1 MVADFETT
9 TDPEDCRV
17 WLWHYVNIREES
29 DSNLGTDLDDFMDEV
44 LQRDLEIYFH
54 NLAFDGSFILDW
66 LFRNNFAYSE
76 EKLVDGMFSTVI
88 SRESKFYRID
98 IQCDGHRITLKDSL
112 KKIPLPVAAIGPA
125 FGLAVTKGEID
136 YTAPRPVG
144 YSPTDAEIDYV
155 VRDCEV
161 VAGALRQVLDAGMTK
176 LTVGADSLAEYKE
189 LNKNWN
195 AVFPV
200 YTSDLDDEIR
210 RAYRGGFTYADTRT
224 VRTVIRGGAVYDVNS
239 LYPSVM
245 RYKRLP
251 YGEPCR
257 VGGDPRMDDLFICN
271 ITFTAELKKDHIPC
285 IQIKRPFRQS
295 DTEYLRSVPEPE
307 TLTITSVDLALWREH
322 YDMEILDWGDSFVFD
337 SATGFFDEYIDKWM
351 EVKASHTGGMRTI
364 AKLHL
369 NSLYGKFATNTDV
382 TQRYPVFS
390 DNRVK
395 LCIGSTEMR
404 DPVYTPMGVF
414 ITAWARDTTIR
425 AAQKNYDRF
434 LYADTDSIHLRGTE
448 PPVGIDV
455 HPTRLGAWKHEG
467 DFSEGVYVRAKQY
480 SERMVDGSVSTHIAG
495 LPRTLADAVEPE
507 DLLQPRV
514 FHGKLVP
521 ARVPG
526 GVVLTETTFNLR

>member
-17 WLWHYVNIREES
+17 WLWHYVNIRDEA

-54 NLAFDGSFILDW
+54 NLAFDGSFVLDW
-66 LFRNNFAYSE
+66 LFRNGFTYSE

-98 IQCDGHRITLKDSL
+98 IQSDGYRITLKDSL

-136 YTAPRPVG
+136 YTAPRPLD
-144 YSPTDAEIDYV
+144 YRPTDAEIDYV

-189 LNKNWN
+189 INKNWQ

-200 YTSDLDDEIR
+200 YTSDLDDEVR

-224 VRTVIRGGAVYDVNS
+224 VRKVICGGGVYDVNS

-251 YGEPCR
+251 YGEPRR
-257 VGGDPRMDDLFICN
+257 VGGDPCTDDLFICN
-271 ITFTAELKKDHIPC
+271 ITFTAELKPNHIPC
-285 IQIKRPFRQS
+285 IQIKRSFRQS

-322 YDMEILDWGDSFVFD
+322 YDMEILDWGDSFVFN
-337 SATGFFDEYIDKWM
+337 SSTGFFDEYIDKWM
-351 EVKASHTGGMRTI
+351 DVKASHTGGMRTI

-390 DNRVK
+390 DDRVK
-395 LCIGSTEMR
+395 LCIGCTEMR

-434 LYADTDSIHLRGTE
+434 LYADTDSIHLRGIE
-448 PPVGIDV
+448 PPTGIEV

-480 SERMVDGSVSTHIAG
+480 SERMVDGTVSTHIAG
-495 LPRTLADAVEPE
+495 LPRSLAAAVEPE
-507 DLLQPRV
+507 DLLRPRV

-526 GVVLTETTFNLR
+526 GVVLQETTFNLR